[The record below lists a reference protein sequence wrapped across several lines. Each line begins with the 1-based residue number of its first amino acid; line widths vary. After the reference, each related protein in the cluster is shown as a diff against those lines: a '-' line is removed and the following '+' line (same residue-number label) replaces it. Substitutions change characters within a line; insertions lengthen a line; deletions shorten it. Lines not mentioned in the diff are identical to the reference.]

1 VLLDGEIFSSLR
13 EAQIIIE
20 SWRRH
25 LYEGDLS
32 RGVHSIGSSGMNLE
46 VDQQARSARRSACVS
61 RHIHLYP
68 VEVSGLV
75 PQSHS
80 RLPDTL

>member
-1 VLLDGEIFSSLR
+1 MK
-13 EAQIIIE
+13 
-20 SWRRH
+20 
-25 LYEGDLS
+25 GDLS
-32 RGVHSIGSSGMNLE
+32 RLVHSIGSSGVNSE
-46 VDQQARSARRSACVS
+46 VDQQARSVRRSSCVS